1 MASPMSFLLALLS
14 TVLQFAVSVDAK
26 GGGKNSG
33 SKGSKPKSKSTPKYK
48 SGPVVYHEN
57 GYCYDAQHD
66 QVSCPASKTNLII
79 TIVLGA
85 ICALLLIATV
95 VIYFK
100 GRWKEKRGKS
110 LDPKS
115 MVPLVE
121 GESKE
126 TDSVYSYEDKD
137 TKV

>member
-1 MASPMSFLLALLS
+1 MSLAVFAVTSPRVHDFLLPRAEIL
-14 TVLQFAVSVDAK
+14 K
-26 GGGKNSG
+26 
-33 SKGSKPKSKSTPKYK
+33 
-48 SGPVVYHEN
+48 
-57 GYCYDAQHD
+57 
-66 QVSCPASKTNLII
+66 
-79 TIVLGA
+79 
-85 ICALLLIATV
+85 ALLLVATV
-95 VIYFK
+95 ALYFK